1 MIQLIWAVPSI
12 ARMAVEGEVRWAWY
26 VAALNIGISFGW
38 AAGDVSLA
46 GKTVSISLHS
56 FTY

>member
-1 MIQLIWAVPSI
+1 
-12 ARMAVEGEVRWAWY
+12 MAVEGDVKWAWY

-46 GKTVSISLHS
+46 GKFLGQSSVVH
-56 FTY
+56 